1 MERSSRWVNETDMN
15 DLQTNTEMKLS
26 LAEKVKQ
33 GLDTLDISYGEEAI
47 EKLVAYME
55 LLAEWNKTHNLTS
68 VDDLEEMLS
77 VHIFDCASIKPY
89 LKGMSLLDVGSG
101 AGLPGMVLAILSPA
115 LEVTSVEAR
124 NKKAQFQMFAAN
136 KLRLKNFTVENVRI
150 EDFKPKEQFSM
161 ITSRAYSSLEH
172 FVEGSKQALAPNGRW
187 LAMKGTVPKEEL
199 KVLKKLNLKFDTF
212 ALKVPELDAQ
222 RNLIV
227 ICAPK

>member
-1 MERSSRWVNETDMN
+1 MN

-26 LAEKVKQ
+26 IADKVKQ
-33 GLDTLDISYGEEAI
+33 GLDALDISYGEEAI
-47 EKLVAYME
+47 EKLVVYMD

-68 VDDLEEMLS
+68 VDELDEMLS

-136 KLRLKNFTVENVRI
+136 KLRLRNFSVENVRI
-150 EDFKPKEQFSM
+150 EDFKPKERFSF
-161 ITSRAYSSLEH
+161 SSLENL
-172 FVEGSKQALAPNGRW
+172 VEGSKHALAPNGRW
-187 LAMKGTVPKEEL
+187 LAMKGTVPKDEL
-199 KVLKKLNLKFDTF
+199 KILKKLNLKFDTF

-227 ICAPK
+227 IGAPK